1 MKAVYVVLVLGFGL
15 GLLLVSSIGT
25 NAQLDKEAPSGNL
38 TEDVDISI
46 SPGEELPAN
55 GTVSVS
61 TEGAT
66 DMDINEFPPPGVTV
80 IIQNDK
86 VVVTNNPVSYQ

>member
-1 MKAVYVVLVLGFGL
+1 M
-15 GLLLVSSIGT
+15 SSIGT
-25 NAQLDKEAPSGNL
+25 FAQLDKDAPTGNL
-38 TEDVDISI
+38 TEDIDIAI
-46 SPGEELPAN
+46 TPGEELPAN

-80 IIQNDK
+80 IIQSDK
-86 VVVTNNPVSYQ
+86 VVVTNNPVTYQ

>member
-1 MKAVYVVLVLGFGL
+1 MQGMYVVLILGFGL

-66 DMDINEFPPPGVTV
+66 DMDINEFPPPGVTI

>member
-1 MKAVYVVLVLGFGL
+1 MREMYVLLVLGFGL
-15 GLLLVSSIGT
+15 GLFLISSMGT
-25 NAQLDKEAPSGNL
+25 DAQLDKEAPTGNL

-66 DMDINEFPPPGVTV
+66 DMDINEFPPQGVTV
-80 IIQNDK
+80 IIQNDT
-86 VVVTNNPVSYQ
+86 VVVTNNPVTYQ

>member
-1 MKAVYVVLVLGFGL
+1 MQGMYVVLVLGFGL

-38 TEDVDISI
+38 TEDVDVSI

-66 DMDINEFPPPGVTV
+66 DMDINEFPPPGVTI

>member
-1 MKAVYVVLVLGFGL
+1 MQGMYVVLVLGIGV
-15 GLLLVSSIGT
+15 GLLLISSIGT
-25 NAQLDKEAPSGNL
+25 YAQLDKEAPTGNL

-55 GTVSVS
+55 GTVTVS

-86 VVVTNNPVSYQ
+86 VVVTNNPVTYQ

>member
-1 MKAVYVVLVLGFGL
+1 MQGMYVVLVLGLGL
-15 GLLLVSSIGT
+15 GLLLISSIGT
-25 NAQLDKEAPSGNL
+25 YAQLDKEAPTGNL

-80 IIQNDK
+80 IIQNDS
-86 VVVTNNPVSYQ
+86 VVVTNNPVTYQ

>member
-1 MKAVYVVLVLGFGL
+1 MQGMYVVLILGFGL

>member
-1 MKAVYVVLVLGFGL
+1 M
-15 GLLLVSSIGT
+15 LLIGSIGT
-25 NAQLDKEAPSGNL
+25 YAQLDKETPTGNL

-55 GTVSVS
+55 GTVSGS
-61 TEGAT
+61 TEDAT

-86 VVVTNNPVSYQ
+86 VVVTSNPVTYQ

>member
-1 MKAVYVVLVLGFGL
+1 MQGMYVVLVLGLGL
-15 GLLLVSSIGT
+15 GLLLISSIGT
-25 NAQLDKEAPSGNL
+25 YAQLDKEAPTGNL

-80 IIQNDK
+80 IIQNDI
-86 VVVTNNPVSYQ
+86 VVVTNNPVTYQ

>member
-1 MKAVYVVLVLGFGL
+1 MREMYVVLVLGFGL
-15 GLLLVSSIGT
+15 GLFLISSIGT
-25 NAQLDKEAPSGNL
+25 DAQLDKEAPTGNL

-46 SPGEELPAN
+46 TPGEELPAN

-66 DMDINEFPPPGVTV
+66 DMDINEFPPQGVTV
-80 IIQNDK
+80 IIQNDT
-86 VVVTNNPVSYQ
+86 VVVTNNPVTYQ

>member
-1 MKAVYVVLVLGFGL
+1 MQGMYVVLVLGLGL
-15 GLLLVSSIGT
+15 GLLLIGSIGT
-25 NAQLDKEAPSGNL
+25 YAQLDKETPTGNL
-38 TEDVDISI
+38 TEDIDISI
-46 SPGEELPAN
+46 SPGEELPVN
-55 GTVSVS
+55 GTVSVG

-86 VVVTNNPVSYQ
+86 VVVTSNPVTYR

>member
-1 MKAVYVVLVLGFGL
+1 MQGMYVVLVLCFGL
-15 GLLLVSSIGT
+15 GLLLISSIGT